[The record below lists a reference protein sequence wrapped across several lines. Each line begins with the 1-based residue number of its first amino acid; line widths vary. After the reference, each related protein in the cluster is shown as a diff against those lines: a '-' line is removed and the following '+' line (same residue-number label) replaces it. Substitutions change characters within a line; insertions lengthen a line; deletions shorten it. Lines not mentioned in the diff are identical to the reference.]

1 MKRKLFAI
9 LMSTAMVA
17 AMAGCGSS
25 SASSAASS
33 ASSSSSA
40 ASSSST
46 TEASAS
52 ETSSA
57 SSASSESSE
66 SASSSSAETV
76 SADSSAASGD
86 VGDPVELVFTSVSVT
101 GDSHTTAMQAFADK
115 VNELSG
121 GNVTCKT
128 YSDGT
133 LFAADAEW
141 DALVSDQADI
151 AYISFPTLATQEG
164 LEWCS
169 MFGTAY
175 FWNSYDHMTSVLNGD
190 IGKNE
195 IFPAIEE
202 KVNAVPLSA
211 FYLGVRV
218 INTRNKEINSYSDM
232 NGVLLRMPNSE
243 TWLHLGEAL
252 GANPTPLAFSELY
265 TALQTGAVDAQD
277 NPLPTDVSAKF
288 YEVAPYIAMT
298 NHVVDSII
306 PMINKDKWNSM
317 TEQQQKWVTE
327 AMEYARKVNDD
338 ARKEEEDK
346 DVQTLKDNGC
356 TITYPDI
363 DEFKQKA
370 KEYYDAHPDQEASWN
385 MDLYNEIQDAAK

>member
-33 ASSSSSA
+33 ASSASSA

-46 TEASAS
+46 AEASAS

-195 IFPAIEE
+195 IFPAIDSRLS
-202 KVNAVPLSA
+202 KRRLTPYRFPLSISA
-211 FYLGVRV
+211 FVSS
-218 INTRNKEINSYSDM
+218 T
-232 NGVLLRMPNSE
+232 PE
-243 TWLHLGEAL
+243 TKRST
-252 GANPTPLAFSELY
+252 PTP
-265 TALQTGAVDAQD
+265 
-277 NPLPTDVSAKF
+277 
-288 YEVAPYIAMT
+288 I
-298 NHVVDSII
+298 
-306 PMINKDKWNSM
+306 
-317 TEQQQKWVTE
+317 
-327 AMEYARKVNDD
+327 
-338 ARKEEEDK
+338 
-346 DVQTLKDNGC
+346 
-356 TITYPDI
+356 
-363 DEFKQKA
+363 
-370 KEYYDAHPDQEASWN
+370 
-385 MDLYNEIQDAAK
+385 